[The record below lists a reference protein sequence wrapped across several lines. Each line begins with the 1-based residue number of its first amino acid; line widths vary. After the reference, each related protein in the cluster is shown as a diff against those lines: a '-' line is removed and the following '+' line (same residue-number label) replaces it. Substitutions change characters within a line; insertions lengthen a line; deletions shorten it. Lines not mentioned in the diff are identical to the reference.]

1 MLINLPICKLYNL
14 GENQI
19 EIHSDYF
26 FPKWKFC
33 FLYNIYDKCI
43 IHKLQVV
50 KLNGSPSGI
59 L

>member
-26 FPKWKFC
+26 FPREIFPENK
-33 FLYNIYDKCI
+33 
-43 IHKLQVV
+43 
-50 KLNGSPSGI
+50 GSNQYAVEI
-59 L
+59 LV